1 MHITERLDKEME
13 LYEAKTTKKC
23 WALYLGRTEMKELL
37 EWAKSRDL
45 YDSEDLEGRNRPQYK
60 GALVYAVNDDTHL
73 NVD

>member
-13 LYEAKTTKKC
+13 LHEAKTMEKA
-23 WALYLGRTEMKELL
+23 WALYLGRNEMKDLL
-37 EWAKSRDL
+37 EWARSKNL
-45 YDSEDLEGRNRPQYK
+45 YDSEDLEGRNRPQYT

>member
-13 LYEAKTTKKC
+13 LYEQEYLQKC
-23 WALYLGRTEMKELL
+23 WAIYLGRKEMKELL
-37 EWAKSRDL
+37 VWAREKGL